1 MLEVLGAFHRRHGLL
16 LLLLEERTGG
26 LVLCLQIVQLLE
38 VFAADGDG
46 TTDRWKGT
54 TDGDQIL

>member
-38 VFAADGDG
+38 ADGDG